1 MVRLE
6 GKVQIKAPRQRVWQ
20 LLTDPEAVSKCMPG
34 VDSIEIITPNRKFR
48 AVGAIGL
55 GTVKLKVANDIEW
68 LELEPEKRAKMK
80 IHGTAPG
87 SKMDTVSE
95 MFLTD
100 GADGST
106 EMRWTA
112 DVVVLGTIASLAAR
126 LMGSVTKKLTGD
138 FFNCVKK
145 RLEA

>member
-1 MVRLE
+1 MRLE
-6 GKVQIKAPRQRVWQ
+6 GNVQIKAPRQQVWQ

-34 VDSIEIITPNRKFR
+34 VDSIEIVTPNRKFR
-48 AVGAIGL
+48 ALGAIGL

-68 LELEPEKRAKMK
+68 LELEPAQRAKMK

-87 SKMDTVSE
+87 SSMDTVSE

-106 EMRWTA
+106 DMHWTA
-112 DVVVLGTIASLAAR
+112 EVVVLGTIASLAAR
-126 LMGSVTKKLTGD
+126 LMGSVTKKLTSD